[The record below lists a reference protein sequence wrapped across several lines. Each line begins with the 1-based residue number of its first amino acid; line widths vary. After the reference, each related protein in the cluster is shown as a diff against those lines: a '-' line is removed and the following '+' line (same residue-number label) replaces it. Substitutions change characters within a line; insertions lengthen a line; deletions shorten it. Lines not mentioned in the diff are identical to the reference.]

1 MNSQVDANVI
11 YVGGSGGGGGV
22 GGIYS
27 VLYGCYKFLIA
38 FNIQMYNVRVA

>member
-11 YVGGSGGGGGV
+11 YVGGSGGGGV

-27 VLYGCYKFLIA
+27 VLYGCYKVLIA

>member
-11 YVGGSGGGGGV
+11 YVVDVGGG

-27 VLYGCYKFLIA
+27 VLYGCYKVLIA
-38 FNIQMYNVRVA
+38 FNIQMCTVRVA